1 MLKKMLVAAAIAAA
15 FGSPAFAQADIVCD
29 QAGMTKL
36 ETDVGQ
42 ITDSG
47 RKEMAQKELAMAKE
61 ALTANDQDKCKTHM
75 TNAMKGK
82 DPM

>member
-1 MLKKMLVAAAIAAA
+1 
-15 FGSPAFAQADIVCD
+15 
-29 QAGMTKL
+29 MTKL

-61 ALTANDQDKCKTHM
+61 AMTANDQEKCKTHM
-75 TNAMKGK
+75 ANAMKGK

>member
-1 MLKKMLVAAAIAAA
+1 MLNKVLVAAAMLTAIA
-15 FGSPAFAQADIVCD
+15 SPVFAQADITCD
-29 QAGMTKL
+29 QAGLTKL

-61 ALTANDQDKCKTHM
+61 AMAANDQAKCKSHM
-75 TNAMKGK
+75 ENAMKGK

>member
-1 MLKKMLVAAAIAAA
+1 MFKKLLVAAAISAACV
-15 FGSPAFAQADIVCD
+15 SPALAQADLVCD

-47 RKEMAQKELAMAKE
+47 RKEMAQKELIMAKE
-61 ALTANDQDKCKTHM
+61 ALAANDQEKCKTHM
-75 TNAMKGK
+75 ANAMKGK

>member
-1 MLKKMLVAAAIAAA
+1 
-15 FGSPAFAQADIVCD
+15 
-29 QAGMTKL
+29 MTKL

-42 ITDSG
+42 ITDTG

-61 ALTANDQDKCKTHM
+61 ALAANDQEKCKSHM
-75 TNAMKGK
+75 ANAMKGN

>member
-1 MLKKMLVAAAIAAA
+1 MLKQMLVAAAISAVCV
-15 FGSPAFAQADIVCD
+15 SPVFAQADLVCD

-61 ALTANDQDKCKTHM
+61 AMTANDQEKCKTHM
-75 TNAMKGK
+75 ANAMKGK

>member
-1 MLKKMLVAAAIAAA
+1 MLKKILVVAAISAACA
-15 FGSPAFAQADIVCD
+15 SSALAQADITCD

-61 ALTANDQDKCKTHM
+61 AMAANDQTKCKSHM
-75 TNAMKGK
+75 ENAMKGK